1 MKKTLLALV
10 VAATATTANAAEVFK
25 SEDAS
30 VNFYG
35 QLRQELK
42 FADKYDHEPTLSS
55 GSSRMGID
63 GSYSVN
69 DDFAINGLVE
79 VSVDEKSD
87 SMYVRQHLVSFD
99 TASAGSFQ
107 FGKTWILADTVYF
120 ADYSYFWGGATSSA
134 YSAVGGYSHDSQV
147 VYSFDTDAFWV
158 KAGYGI
164 TDADSE
170 NELVELFAGTSFGDL
185 SVHVGGGVNE
195 NVENTLEN
203 TYFEGTV
210 EYAIANGV
218 IGFTYYNSSI
228 DINVPTLA
236 IDKIDQN
243 FFALAGSF
251 GVADKTTVY
260 GGVEYADQEAGNLEE
275 DSFVAYLG
283 TEYKFSSW
291 ARVYAEYG
299 YADGS
304 TLGYENDNVV
314 VDPTTA
320 DGAHNFG
327 IGARFY
333 W

>member
-42 FADKYDHEPTLSS
+42 LLDDKDPTLSS
-55 GSSRMGID
+55 GSSRMGIN
-63 GSYSVN
+63 GSYNVN

-79 VSVDEKSD
+79 VSIKDAGD
-87 SMYVRQHLVSFD
+87 MYVRQHTVGFD
-99 TASAGSFQ
+99 TANAGAFQ
-107 FGKTWILADTVYF
+107 FGKTWTVSDKVYF
-120 ADYSYFWGGATSSA
+120 ADYSYFFGGSAGRYSTLSGASHSS
-134 YSAVGGYSHDSQV
+134 QIQ
-147 VYSFDTDAFWV
+147 YSFDTDAFWL
-158 KAGYGI
+158 KAGYGL
-164 TDADSE
+164 TEDDSE
-170 NELVELFAGTSFGDL
+170 QELAELYAGTSFGDL
-185 SVHVGGGVNE
+185 SVHVGGGYNE
-195 NVENTLEN
+195 TTDNVLEN

-218 IGFTYYNSSI
+218 IGFTYYNATLESSI
-228 DINVPTLA
+228 AVGANE
-236 IDKIDQN
+236 IDQIDEN
-243 FFALAGSF
+243 AFALAASF

-260 GGVEYADQEAGNLEE
+260 GGVEYVTQDAGSIDE
-275 DSFVAYLG
+275 DGTVAYVG

-299 YADGS
+299 YADGT
-304 TLGYENDNVV
+304 TLGYANDNVS
-314 VDPTTA
+314 VDPTMV

-327 IGARFY
+327 VGARFY